1 MWKLQHQSA
10 PTDSQIKKNVTDIL
24 QSLTSQ
30 KQIGFAD
37 MELLHQGLQS
47 CMQLAQS
54 MNGHYDTFCVLGIGG
69 SSLGS
74 QAVIEALAP
83 ELLEQKRV
91 IYFDNVDAK
100 SFFRKVKMIPNLQRT
115 LWILISKSG
124 GTVETLAQAD
134 YLHQYLSENH
144 QIMLHQK
151 SVVITE
157 NKSNPLFDWAQKY
170 KVPRL
175 DVPVNVGGRFSV
187 LTPVGLFIFCL
198 LKMDVEGLLKGA
210 QKALSD
216 KQLVAELATQFSMS
230 FLRNETTTYFFS
242 YCDDLKFWGLWL
254 QQLWAESLGKKVDL
268 QGRSAPLMSLPY
280 ACRGAMD
287 QHSVLQQI
295 AEGTQKKMV
304 CFLRVNE
311 SENFGPSLKEHFLIR
326 DVDLRTKNMGQ
337 LLSAE
342 ATAIQQ
348 SLNESNIQTVTL
360 QTSQL
365 NPEAVGFLLMTFQLV
380 VATLGQFHNIDP
392 FNQPGVER
400 GKVLTRQILKQ
411 EL

>member
-1 MWKLQHQSA
+1 MWKLSQQSA
-10 PTDSQIKKNVTDIL
+10 TSDAPIKKHITDFL
-24 QSLTSQ
+24 SHLLSQ
-30 KQIGFAD
+30 KKIGFVD
-37 MELLHQGLQS
+37 MPLLQQGLS
-47 CMQLAQS
+47 ASRDLALSLEGQ
-54 MNGHYDTFCVLGIGG
+54 YDTYCILGIGG

-83 ELLEQKRV
+83 EHLEQKRV

-100 SFFRKVKMIPNLQRT
+100 SFFRKIRMIPNLQRT

-134 YLHQYLSENH
+134 YLSEYLSDNH
-144 QIMLHQK
+144 QIALHQK
-151 SVVITE
+151 AVVITE
-157 NKSNPLFDWAQKY
+157 SKTNPLFDWAQKY
-170 KVPRL
+170 NVPQL
-175 DVPVNVGGRFSV
+175 EVPLTVGGRFSV

-210 QKALSD
+210 TNALSE
-216 KQLVAELATQFSMS
+216 KNLVSELGAQFAMS
-230 FLRNETTTYFFS
+230 FLRGETTTYFFS

-268 QGRSAPLMSLPY
+268 QGQPAPPMSLPY

-311 SENFGPSLKEHFLIR
+311 AENFGPTLKNHFLIR
-326 DVDLRTKNMGQ
+326 DVDLRGKNLGQ

-348 SLNESNIQTVTL
+348 SLNESGIQTVTL
-360 QTSQL
+360 QTNTLSA
-365 NPEAVGFLLMTFQLV
+365 ESMGFLLMTFQLV
-380 VATLGQFHNIDP
+380 VATLGQSHNIDP

-400 GKVLTRQILKQ
+400 GKVLTRQILK
-411 EL
+411 